1 MAKILKT
8 ILEHVL
14 KLNKNLKKYFC
25 MFKNTKNISWIL
37 QPVCK
42 IPKDFGLFFKKYI
55 KNHFWWNLLLTFN
68 IRIKNLYKVN
78 IQHIIQSNMTQYF

>member
-8 ILEHVL
+8 ILEHVI

-55 KNHFWWNLLLTFN
+55 KNHFW
-68 IRIKNLYKVN
+68 
-78 IQHIIQSNMTQYF
+78 